1 MGKRRKNMSMTRKL
15 LFAPLALAAVL
26 WAEGARAQLPVIDGT
41 SVAQLV
47 KEVTTAGQ
55 QLQQLQNQYNQLV
68 TQYNSLAKLTNF
80 GSQQPQLL
88 SPLNQNPMFQNSG
101 SAMTFLNGA
110 GGLNGQGQISTY
122 AQGMYT
128 QNHIYSSTA
137 PGFIGSEMTRNATS
151 IAALMASAQQLYATA
166 QARISGLSALETQLN
181 TAHDPKDVLDLQARL
196 QSERGFIENQEQ
208 QAQSVLAVAQ
218 MQQAS
223 ERQRYQEQRQAD
235 IATAISN
242 AQGW

>member
-1 MGKRRKNMSMTRKL
+1 
-15 LFAPLALAAVL
+15 
-26 WAEGARAQLPVIDGT
+26 
-41 SVAQLV
+41 
-47 KEVTTAGQ
+47 
-55 QLQQLQNQYNQLV
+55 
-68 TQYNSLAKLTNF
+68 
-80 GSQQPQLL
+80 
-88 SPLNQNPMFQNSG
+88 
-101 SAMTFLNGA
+101 
-110 GGLNGQGQISTY
+110 
-122 AQGMYT
+122 
-128 QNHIYSSTA
+128 
-137 PGFIGSEMTRNATS
+137 
-151 IAALMASAQQLYATA
+151 
-166 QARISGLSALETQLN
+166 LETQLN